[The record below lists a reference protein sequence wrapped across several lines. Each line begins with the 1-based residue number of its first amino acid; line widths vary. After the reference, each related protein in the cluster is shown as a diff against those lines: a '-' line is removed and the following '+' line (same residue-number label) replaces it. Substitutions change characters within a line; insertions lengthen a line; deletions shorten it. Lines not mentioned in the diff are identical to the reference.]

1 MSGPSSENP
10 PPLGAGPVD
19 ESKPSREN
27 SPARNPRSVSA
38 IPQLSRSRK
47 SSQEFS
53 PTRNS
58 TAGGSLSTVPSA
70 AAVQRALSAHRP
82 ILQPASVDGVLEG
95 VRNGERQMKSGQTSP
110 SWRPSPRVKSP
121 PPTKNG
127 SRLPPPKKPEAE
139 QTPPNT
145 SLKRLAAVS
154 HPDQAAA
161 MQVTDNQEQI
171 SSNSN
176 LRAAGRGP
184 STGTSLLETV
194 AESSVPT
201 TPSIGPILTSLLEQ
215 KIDVQSLDQKVD
227 FQPELST
234 AKEGDGS
241 GGDTSTKP
249 NTSKTE
255 NGRRSRAPSTSR
267 TPSELAKRSLTSL
280 TTVKNKPTTDPPRT
294 MTVETETVT
303 SMPQLLNPDRGASGR
318 DGTGSVRAKPSTET
332 IRPKKEKKKT
342 SRKAPSLHAGTATSK
357 ADLFEARVAS
367 AVDEADSSDSDE
379 TFVYESNPAD
389 RPPRHHSRTPS
400 ATSLTSQDQYGAR
413 SKHGV
418 RNGSH
423 AIAGKKSM
431 KFSSSTYNN
440 HLDGEPGADGRG
452 SQRNTSSTP
461 RHHHISR
468 HGRPH
473 HTSILDTDSPFT
485 QASKQHS
492 PRSSVNN
499 VSRFSRPN
507 SPRVSNGRL
516 PTSPRKGEPYDTYD
530 DAADDERAPLI
541 GSVRVNRSRHSRRP
555 HSANFRHIDYSD
567 DYERNYCGRWGSC
580 AFLAFILV
588 LVCVGITTFVM
599 AVNRPLMDVSIKHI
613 QNVLASEQEI
623 MLDLQVEATNMNL
636 FVITIS
642 DLDVNLFAESPYV
655 GTTDEWNGGE
665 ITLRWVKRAG
675 YWPPW
680 RSQDGVDEG
689 TDPID
694 DPEPGTQ
701 KMLLGRIFEFDSPLS
716 FDASPLRRTHSSSVG
731 EIRLA
736 KPGNRTEEGGSARW
750 ERVLQ
755 HPFDLIVRGVV
766 KYQLP
771 LSSKPRS
778 AKIGSRIKVL
788 PTDDTGDSPGDKLMG
803 GTR

>member
-1 MSGPSSENP
+1 MSEPLSENP
-10 PPLGAGPVD
+10 PSLEATPSD
-19 ESKPSREN
+19 SSKLSREN
-27 SPARNPRSVSA
+27 SPVRNSRSVSS

-53 PTRNS
+53 PTRNAA
-58 TAGGSLSTVPSA
+58 AGGSLSTVPSA

-82 ILQPASVDGVLEG
+82 ILQPASVDGVLDGARSSEK
-95 VRNGERQMKSGQTSP
+95 QMRSGQNSP
-110 SWRPSPRVKSP
+110 SWPTSPRLKSP
-121 PPTKNG
+121 PPKTG
-127 SRLPPPKKPEAE
+127 RVPAPKRNESDH
-139 QTPPNT
+139 TPSNT
-145 SLKRLAAVS
+145 SLKRLDAVS
-154 HPDQAAA
+154 SPEQAAA
-161 MQVTDNQEQI
+161 MQLPEGGDQAA
-171 SSNSN
+171 SHSG
-176 LRAAGRGP
+176 LRVPARGP
-184 STGTSLLETV
+184 SATGSALETV

-201 TPSIGPILTSLLEQ
+201 TPSIGPVPASPFDQ
-215 KIDVQSLDQKVD
+215 KVDVQSLDQRVESR
-227 FQPELST
+227 PEQST
-234 AKEGDGS
+234 TKDGDGS
-241 GGDTSTKP
+241 GGDVATKS
-249 NTSKTE
+249 NGNKTE
-255 NGRRSRAPSTSR
+255 NDRRSRAPSTSR
-267 TPSELAKRSLTSL
+267 PASELAKRSLTSL
-280 TTVKNKPTTDPPRT
+280 TTTKNKPTADPPRT

-303 SMPQLLNPDRGASGR
+303 SVPQLLNPDRGASGR
-318 DGTGSVRAKPSTET
+318 DGSGSVRTKPSTET

-342 SRKAPSLHAGTATSK
+342 SRKAPSLHAGTVTSK

-389 RPPRHHSRTPS
+389 RPSRHHSRTPS
-400 ATSLTSQDQYGAR
+400 ATSLASQDQYGAR
-413 SKHGV
+413 NKHGL

-431 KFSSSTYNN
+431 KFSNSAYNN
-440 HLDGEPGADGRG
+440 HLDGENGTDGRG
-452 SQRNTSSTP
+452 SQRTASTP

-499 VSRFSRPN
+499 LSRFSRPN

-516 PTSPRKGEPYDTYD
+516 PASPRKGDPFDPY
-530 DAADDERAPLI
+530 DAADDERAPLV

-555 HSANFRHIDYSD
+555 HSASLRQMDYND
-567 DYERNYCGRWGSC
+567 AYEGYYCGRWNVC
-580 AFLAFILV
+580 AFLGFIIV
-588 LVCVGITTFVM
+588 LVCIGITTFVM
-599 AVNRPLMDVSIKHI
+599 ALNRPLTDVEIKHI

-636 FVITIS
+636 FAITVS

-655 GTTDEWNGGE
+655 GSTAGWESGKT
-665 ITLRWVKRAG
+665 TLRWVKRADTQG
-675 YWPPW
+675 AFWPTW

-689 TDPID
+689 TDPVD
-694 DPEPGTQ
+694 DPEPGTT

-716 FDASPLRRTHSSSVG
+716 FDASPVRRTYSSSVG

-755 HPFDLIVRGVV
+755 HPFDLIVRGVI

-771 LSSKPRS
+771 LSSKTRS

-788 PTDDTGDSPGDKLMG
+788 PTDDTGDGPGDKSS
-803 GTR
+803 

>member
-1 MSGPSSENP
+1 MSGPSADNP
-10 PPLGAGPVD
+10 PPLGPGLVD
-19 ESKPSREN
+19 QSKTSREN
-27 SPARNPRSVSA
+27 SPARTSRSVSA

-47 SSQEFS
+47 NSQEFS
-53 PTRNS
+53 PTRNA

-70 AAVQRALSAHRP
+70 AAVQRALSAQRP
-82 ILQPASVDGVLEG
+82 ILPPASVDGVLEG

-110 SWRPSPRVKSP
+110 SWRTAPRVKSP
-121 PPTKNG
+121 PPKNG
-127 SRLPPPKKPEAE
+127 RLPPPKKSETD
-139 QTPPNT
+139 QTLSNT
-145 SLKRLAAVS
+145 SSKRLAAVS
-154 HPDQAAA
+154 SPEQVGA
-161 MQVTDNQEQI
+161 MLVSDSQEPERN
-171 SSNSN
+171 NST
-176 LRAAGRGP
+176 LRTPRGP
-184 STGTSLLETV
+184 STGASSLETV
-194 AESSVPT
+194 AESSLPT
-201 TPSIGPILTSLLEQ
+201 TPSIGPVLSSPLESR
-215 KIDVQSLDQKVD
+215 VEAQSLDQKVD
-227 FQPELST
+227 AQPDSST

-241 GGDTSTKP
+241 GGDASTKP
-249 NTSKTE
+249 NTIKAE

-267 TPSELAKRSLTSL
+267 PASELAKRSLTNL
-280 TTVKNKPTTDPPRT
+280 TTAKNKPTNDPPRT

-318 DGTGSVRAKPSTET
+318 DATGSIRAKPSSET

-342 SRKAPSLHAGTATSK
+342 TRKTPSLHAGTATSK

-379 TFVYESNPAD
+379 TFVYESNPVD
-389 RPPRHHSRTPS
+389 RPMRHHSRTPS
-400 ATSLTSQDQYGAR
+400 ATSLTSQDQFGTR
-413 SKHGV
+413 NKHGV

-431 KFSSSTYNN
+431 KFSSNTYNN
-440 HLDGEPGADGRG
+440 HLDGEPGTDGRG
-452 SQRNTSSTP
+452 SQRNASSTP

-516 PTSPRKGEPYDTYD
+516 PNTSRKGEPYDAYD

-555 HSANFRHIDYSD
+555 QSGSFRPMEYNDG
-567 DYERNYCGRWGSC
+567 YEPNYCGRWGSC
-580 AFLAFILV
+580 AFLTFILV
-588 LVCVGITTFVM
+588 LVCVGIATFVM
-599 AVNRPLMDVSIKHI
+599 AVNRPMMDVSIKHI

-623 MLDLQVEATNMNL
+623 MLDLHVEAVNMNL
-636 FVITIS
+636 FAITVS

-655 GTTDEWNGGE
+655 GTTEEWKGGE
-665 ITLRWVKRAG
+665 KTLRWVKRG
-675 YWPPW
+675 NYWPPW
-680 RSQDGVDEG
+680 QSQDGVDEG

-701 KMLLGRIFEFDSPLS
+701 KMLLGRIFEFDSPLV
-716 FDASPLRRTHSSSVG
+716 FDASPVRRIRSSSVG

-736 KPGNRTEEGGSARW
+736 KPGNQTEEGGSARW

-755 HPFDLIVRGVV
+755 HPFDLIVRGVI

-771 LSSKPRS
+771 LSSKSRS

-788 PTDDTGDSPGDKLMG
+788 PSDDTGDGPGDKLNSSVG
-803 GTR
+803 SR